1 MLKRNTKQVKEGGRS
16 YHISDFITLIM
27 SFVLVTK
34 SLLRLLDAE
43 KCVIIYGRLRKLRK
57 DLVFELN

>member
-16 YHISDFITLIM
+16 YNISGFITLIM